1 MTQKKIEAV
10 QLDMWDYFTPT
21 IPDEAIKEIERDMW
35 MMNATPLDM
44 VKEFSLSMDQ
54 PLGKEW
60 SRMSELETLRF
71 NLIAEEYEEVM
82 SGKTEE
88 NVLKEL
94 ADLVYV
100 TYGYAATFGWNLD
113 EAVRRVH
120 ESNMSKLVE
129 GKPLKRADGKVLKGP
144 YYKPPTMEDLV

>member
-129 GKPLKRADGKVLKGP
+129 GKPLKRADGKVLKP
-144 YYKPPTMEDLV
+144 THYKPPVLDDLV